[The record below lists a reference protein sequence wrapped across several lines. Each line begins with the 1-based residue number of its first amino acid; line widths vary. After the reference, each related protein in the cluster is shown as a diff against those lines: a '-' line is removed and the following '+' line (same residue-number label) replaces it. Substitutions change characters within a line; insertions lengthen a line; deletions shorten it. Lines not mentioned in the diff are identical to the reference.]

1 MWKSLSI
8 GKKIWLSISIL
19 IFGYMVSTVYGF
31 ISGGKIQNQLIVI
44 KESFYPAT
52 IKSENSLN
60 AFNEQIKLYND
71 AVMLGDAAIVKQAG
85 EKSAECIAALDFII
99 KLPDIPANLLNEI
112 EKTKKHQEEF
122 TTIAQKLYTDMSTS
136 ASEGMG
142 EKAKELAD
150 KTQIIKDAL
159 VGYTATFEKGLK
171 DELTTISSK
180 TKRQN
185 YINLVIFLCV
195 VIGTGFLVSII
206 ISNSITGPLSKTV
219 NMIQDIAEGEGDL
232 TKRLEV
238 SSSDEVGE
246 LAKWFNAFIT
256 NLQGMIRNIADNS
269 EILTASSAD
278 LSGLAT
284 TMSDRSNQMSSK
296 SNNVAKSTSSM
307 HANMDT
313 AANAMEKATANT
325 SMAAS
330 SAEQMTATINEIANN
345 SEKAAVITS
354 KAVEKAQEAS
364 TQVSELGVAA
374 REIGKVTETI
384 TEISEQTNLLA
395 LNATIEAARA
405 GEAGKGFA
413 VVANEIKEL
422 ARQTAD
428 ATQDI
433 KKKITGIQ
441 NTTKETVSSIES
453 ISKVIHDVNDIVA
466 TIATAVE
473 EQSATTKEIAGN
485 IIQVSKEINNA
496 SERVTISS
504 HVSSEIA
511 TDISG
516 VSSSASEMSGNTAQM
531 KGSAEKLSA
540 LAMKL
545 KELVGQFRI

>member
-19 IFGYMVSTVYGF
+19 IFGYLVSTAYGF
-31 ISGGKIQNQLIVI
+31 LSGGKIQEQLITI

-52 IKSENSLN
+52 IKSQAALSS
-60 AFNEQIKLYND
+60 FNEQIKLYND
-71 AVMLGDAAIVKQAG
+71 AVMLGDAGIVKQAG
-85 EKSAECIAALDFII
+85 EKSAECIANLDFII

-112 EKTKKHQEEF
+112 QKTKNHLESF
-122 TTIAQKLYTDMSTS
+122 TTSAQKIYTDMSTT

-150 KTQIIKDAL
+150 KTQIIKDGL
-159 VGYTATFEKGLK
+159 TGYTDTFEKGLK
-171 DELTTISSK
+171 DELSIISAK

-185 YINLVIFLCV
+185 YVNLFIFLCV
-195 VIGTGFLVSII
+195 VGGTLFLVSLI

-232 TKRLEV
+232 TKRLEIA
-238 SSSDEVGE
+238 SADEVGE

-256 NLQGMIRNIADNS
+256 NLQGMIKNIADNS
-269 EILTASSAD
+269 EVLTASSAE
-278 LSGLAT
+278 LSSLAT
-284 TMSDRSNQMSSK
+284 SMSDSSRQMSTK
-296 SNNVAKSTSSM
+296 SDNVSKSTSSM

-313 AANAMEKATANT
+313 AAGAMEKATANT

-330 SAEQMTATINEIANN
+330 SAEQMTATINEIASN

-354 KAVEKAQEAS
+354 KAVEKAQDAS
-364 TQVSELGVAA
+364 TQVSELGIAA

-433 KKKITGIQ
+433 KKKISGIQ

-485 IIQVSKEINNA
+485 IIQVSHEINNA
-496 SERVTISS
+496 SERVSISS

-511 TDISG
+511 ADISG
-516 VSSSASEMSGNTAQM
+516 VSISVSELSGNTVQM
-531 KGSAEKLSA
+531 KGSADKLSS
-540 LAMKL
+540 LAVKL
-545 KELVGQFRI
+545 KELVGQFKI

>member
-8 GKKIWLSISIL
+8 GKKIWFSISIL
-19 IFGYMVSTVYGF
+19 ICGYLISTAYGF
-31 ISGGKIQNQLIVI
+31 MSGGKIQGQLVTI

-52 IKSENSLN
+52 IKSQAALSS
-60 AFNEQIKLYND
+60 FNEQIKLYND
-71 AVMLGDAAIVKQAG
+71 AVMLGDAGIVKQAG
-85 EKSAECIAALDFII
+85 EKSAESIAALDFII
-99 KLPDIPANLLNEI
+99 KLPDIPEDLRSKI
-112 EKTKKHQEEF
+112 QKTKSDSENF
-122 TTIAQKLYTDMSTS
+122 ASGAQKIYTDMSSS

-142 EKAKELAD
+142 EKAKELSESTE
-150 KTQIIKDAL
+150 KIKAAL
-159 VGYTATFEKGLK
+159 SGYTATFEKGLN
-171 DELTTISSK
+171 DELTKISKK

-185 YINLVIFLCV
+185 YINLVIFVCV
-195 VIGTGFLVSII
+195 VGGTLFLVSII

-232 TKRLEV
+232 TKRLEI
-238 SSSDEVGE
+238 SSADEVGD
-246 LAKWFNAFIT
+246 LAKWFNSFIS

-269 EILTASSAD
+269 EILTSSSVELSHLAAS
-278 LSGLAT
+278 
-284 TMSDRSNQMSSK
+284 MSDSSK
-296 SNNVAKSTSSM
+296 KMSEKSDNVSNSTRSM
-307 HANMDT
+307 HENMDT
-313 AANAMEKATANT
+313 AAGAMEKATANT

-330 SAEQMTATINEIANN
+330 SAEQMTLTINEIASN

-354 KAVEKAQEAS
+354 KAVEKAREAS

-374 REIGKVTETI
+374 RDIGKVTETI

-433 KKKITGIQ
+433 KKKISGIQ
-441 NTTKETVSSIES
+441 NTTKETVTSIES
-453 ISKVIHDVNDIVA
+453 ISKVINDVNDIVA

-485 IIQVSKEINNA
+485 VIQVSQEINNA
-496 SERVTISS
+496 SERVSISS
-504 HVSSEIA
+504 QVSSEIA
-511 TDISG
+511 CDISG
-516 VSSSASEMSGNTAQM
+516 VSMSVSDLSKNTEQM
-531 KGSAEKLSA
+531 KGSADKLSS
-540 LAMKL
+540 LAVKL

>member
-52 IKSENSLN
+52 IKSQNSLN

-85 EKSAECIAALDFII
+85 EKSTECIAALDFII
-99 KLPDIPANLLNEI
+99 KLPDIPADLLNQI
-112 EKTKKHQEEF
+112 EKTKKNQEDF

-150 KTQIIKDAL
+150 KTQVIKDSL
-159 VGYTATFEKGLK
+159 IGYTETFEKGLK

-238 SSSDEVGE
+238 SSADEVGE